1 MWVEMAEETKAA
13 PPTLQ
18 KSIERMNFNFTCESE
33 RYFCERSASP
43 VSTHFE
49 SAAKWTNPILCM
61 PGEFDRAIRMEQ
73 AEVYPCAT
81 SFLSGYV
88 VRYGAASERK
98 SSRFSTPFCYLL
110 PYDVAAMAECKASL
124 LHTDKMEAIRR
135 KVVQFFSEKGQRRF
149 SLSLCW
155 SGLRWPARLKCRT
168 EQCTQPTI
176 SWLSKAGKVIK
187 EKTEQLQGTFLDEM
201 KAVYAPLIDVSTEVK
216 VRRIQ
221 KEISTGE
228 EAENIERRK
237 NFWRRYF

>member
-1 MWVEMAEETKAA
+1 
-13 PPTLQ
+13 
-18 KSIERMNFNFTCESE
+18 MNFNFTCESE

-43 VSTHFE
+43 VSPHFE

-61 PGEFDRAIRMEQ
+61 PGEFDRAIRIEQ

-81 SFLSGYV
+81 SFIRICCAVRSRIGTKIEPVFHAVLLSVPLWCSCYGGVQSQSASHRQNGGYPPEGCPV
-88 VRYGAASERK
+88 
-98 SSRFSTPFCYLL
+98 
-110 PYDVAAMAECKASL
+110 
-124 LHTDKMEAIRR
+124 
-135 KVVQFFSEKGQRRF
+135 FFWKGQRRF

-221 KEISTGE
+221 KGIFTGE

-237 NFWRRYF
+237 TWRRYF